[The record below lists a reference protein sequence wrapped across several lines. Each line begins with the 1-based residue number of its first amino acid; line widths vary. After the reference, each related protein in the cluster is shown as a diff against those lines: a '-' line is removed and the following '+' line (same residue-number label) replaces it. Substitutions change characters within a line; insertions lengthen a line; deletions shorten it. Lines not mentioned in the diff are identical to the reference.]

1 MIHNNEIQGFNL
13 ENISRLLN
21 ENPTQ
26 FFQILEKFSE
36 RHITVTKIDSRLDR
50 KLLYAWKKNG
60 LIPFSQENKK
70 WNRFSFLETCWFKIL
85 LEFRELGVSIEK
97 LVLLKESFFG
107 ESFATTFF
115 ENAIKKI
122 ENNEIT
128 ITSEI
133 TQSQFA
139 ELVKS
144 DRFFAL
150 MREMQ
155 FSLFSLYLYSIILT
169 RGNLSLVITG
179 KGKIETI
186 DLNSILNDSIA
197 ELPTFYKFL
206 SENTIAAVNVRKII
220 VDLSGT
226 HKYFKDT
233 ELQAQISQNSVDVI
247 RNLFLEN
254 QVKEVTIR
262 ISEKG
267 ELKVALKSWVDL
279 ADFQKEIYKLRK
291 KGQFEDVMIKTR
303 DGNIQYFEKTELLK
317 L

>member
-1 MIHNNEIQGFNL
+1 
-13 ENISRLLN
+13 
-21 ENPTQ
+21 
-26 FFQILEKFSE
+26 
-36 RHITVTKIDSRLDR
+36 
-50 KLLYAWKKNG
+50 
-60 LIPFSQENKK
+60 
-70 WNRFSFLETCWFKIL
+70 
-85 LEFRELGVSIEK
+85 
-97 LVLLKESFFG
+97 
-107 ESFATTFF
+107 
-115 ENAIKKI
+115 
-122 ENNEIT
+122 
-128 ITSEI
+128 
-133 TQSQFA
+133 
-139 ELVKS
+139 
-144 DRFFAL
+144 

-197 ELPTFYKFL
+197 ELPAFYKFL